1 MKNKIIYGVLAI
13 IFITSIVITFVKGV
27 NVNIYYGEGELI
39 TFTEKDKIDIN
50 EIREIA
56 KEIWGNNCTVQ
67 NMEFFND
74 SAVIKVREYNEEQL
88 NQLKDKINEKYSSE
102 LKIEDFEIEHVS
114 NVKIRTLVEPYII
127 PVGLSLLIIILF
139 YAVRYRGA
147 RKMLEL
153 LLYLIITEGLLYSV
167 YAIGRVPFSS
177 TTIPLAMCLYAL
189 TVLVFTAKLEN
200 HNEKEADEDEE

>member
-1 MKNKIIYGVLAI
+1 MKNKIIYGILAI
-13 IFITSIVITFVKGV
+13 IFITSIVITFVKGL
-27 NVNIYYGEGELI
+27 NVDIYYGEGALI
-39 TFTEKDKIDIN
+39 TFTEKDTIN
-50 EIREIA
+50 INDVREIA
-56 KEIWGNNCTVQ
+56 KEIWGNDCIVQ

-74 SAVIKVREYNEEQL
+74 SAEIKVREYNEEQL

-102 LKIEDFEIEHVS
+102 LKIEDFEIDHVS

-127 PVGLSLLIIILF
+127 PVGLSLLIIVLF
-139 YAVRYRGA
+139 YAIRYRGA

-153 LLYLIITEGLLYSV
+153 LLYLVIAEGLLYSV
-167 YAIGRVPFSS
+167 YAITRIPFSS

-200 HNEKEADEDEE
+200 SSESEDEEE

>member
-1 MKNKIIYGVLAI
+1 MKNKIIYGSIAI
-13 IFITSIVITFVKGV
+13 IFIVSIVITFVKGI
-27 NVNIYYGEGELI
+27 NVDIYYGEGDI
-39 TFTEKDKIDIN
+39 ISFTEKDTIN
-50 EIREIA
+50 INDVREIA
-56 KEIWGNNCTVQ
+56 KEIWGNNCIVQ

-74 SAVIKVREYNEEQL
+74 SAEIKVREFNDEQL

-139 YAVRYRGA
+139 YAIRYRGA

-153 LLYLIITEGLLYSV
+153 LLYLAIAEGLLYSV
-167 YAIGRVPFSS
+167 YAIIRIPFSS
-177 TTIPLAMCLYAL
+177 ITIPLGMCLYAL
-189 TVLVFTAKLEN
+189 TVLIFTAKLEN
-200 HNEKEADEDEE
+200 SSEPEDEEE